1 MNTATY
7 FAIVNIILVAV
18 AIAQAII
25 FVIRYAQ
32 SRRNKEQG
40 TKNARLA
47 AVMGIIAAAALAIV
61 FILTED
67 LSGAMRLTDDL
78 TITMTMIVGA
88 SSVLG
93 FAGEASAADSG
104 IASAAVTDPVTR
116 PACERLKNF

>member
-18 AIAQAII
+18 AIAQAMI

-78 TITMTMIVGA
+78 TITMTMITGA
-88 SSVLG
+88 SGILG
-93 FAGEASAADSG
+93 FAGEAKEEESYVEA
-104 IASAAVTDPVTR
+104 
-116 PACERLKNF
+116 

>member
-18 AIAQAII
+18 TIAQAMI

-47 AVMGIIAAAALAIV
+47 AVMGIIAAVALAIV

-78 TITMTMIVGA
+78 TITMTMITGA
-88 SSVLG
+88 SGILG
-93 FAGEASAADSG
+93 FAGEAKEEESYVEA
-104 IASAAVTDPVTR
+104 
-116 PACERLKNF
+116 

>member
-1 MNTATY
+1 MIRRKKMNTATY

-18 AIAQAII
+18 AIAQAMI

-78 TITMTMIVGA
+78 TITMTMITGA
-88 SSVLG
+88 SGILG
-93 FAGEASAADSG
+93 FAGEATKEDNYVEA
-104 IASAAVTDPVTR
+104 
-116 PACERLKNF
+116 